1 MNLYYHIAKQF
12 FLSLNDIGRIT
23 KKISIIG
30 IGLGS
35 FALIISISVL
45 NGFEQK
51 LDEKISNFDGHIRI
65 SGMEQRY
72 DIIEIESL
80 EGIISTSFSL
90 DRKGII
96 NHSSDQSVVTF
107 KQIDYNKIKSFYEVP
122 FVGNNPNENEIL
134 IGNDV
139 AARLG
144 IRVGDEVIISSPL
157 DNVSFLGFPPAI
169 KTKVSGIFYSKIL
182 DYDNKYIFI
191 SNNIGKKLFHNISNL
206 KSLDVKVKNSFEI
219 DSIKKRLVSLLGTE
233 KTIESWKD
241 RNSALVSAI
250 EMEKIGSIF
259 VLSLIILVASFSMS
273 STLSLITIK
282 KIKDIGILRLLGMK
296 LGNIRKIIIFQ
307 TLIIGLKGLF
317 WGMVCGVGL
326 VSFQNFFNIISLPSD
341 IYAME
346 TLPMILTFED
356 IGVVFFINVFIIMVA
371 GIFCG
376 KKFLKHDPLE
386 LLKWVN

>member
-1 MNLYYHIAKQF
+1 MNLYYHVAKQF
-12 FLSLNDIGRIT
+12 FSSLNEIGSIT
-23 KKISIIG
+23 KKISIVG

-51 LDEKISNFDGHIRI
+51 LDEKISNFDGHFRI
-65 SGMEQRY
+65 SDIEQNF
-72 DIIEIESL
+72 DISEIEL
-80 EGIISTSFSL
+80 VEGIVSTSFSL

-96 NHSSDQSVVTF
+96 NNSSEQSVVTF
-107 KQIDYNKIKSFYEVP
+107 KQIDYNKIKSFYKVP

-134 IGNDV
+134 IGNDI

-144 IRVGDEVIISSPL
+144 IKVGDEVIISSPL
-157 DNVSFLGFPPAI
+157 DQSSFLGFPPAV
-169 KTKVSGIFYSKIL
+169 KTMVSGIFYSKIL

-191 SNNIGKKLFHNISNL
+191 SNKIGKKLFHNISNL
-206 KSLDVKVKNSFEI
+206 KSLDVKVKNSLEI
-219 DSIKKRLVSLLGTE
+219 DSIKKRLVSLLDNE

-259 VLSLIILVASFSMS
+259 VLSLITLVASFSMS

-296 LGNIRKIIIFQ
+296 LGDIRKIIIFQ
-307 TLIIGLKGLF
+307 TFIIGLKGLF
-317 WGMVCGVGL
+317 WGIVCGAGL

-341 IYAME
+341 IYAMQ
-346 TLPMILTFED
+346 TLPMILTSKD
-356 IGVVFFINVFIIMVA
+356 ISMVLFINVFIIMIA
-371 GIFCG
+371 GTFSG
-376 KKFLKHDPLE
+376 KKFLRHDPLE
-386 LLKWVN
+386 LLKWAK

>member
-1 MNLYYHIAKQF
+1 
-12 FLSLNDIGRIT
+12 DIGRIT

-65 SGMEQRY
+65 SGLEQKF
-72 DIIEIESL
+72 DISEIELL
-80 EGIISTSFSL
+80 EGISSTSFSL

-96 NHSSDQSVVTF
+96 NNSSYQSLVTF
-107 KQIDYNKIKSFYEVP
+107 KQVDYNKIKSFYKVP
-122 FVGNNPNENEIL
+122 LVGNNPNENEIL
-134 IGNDV
+134 IGNDI

-144 IRVGDEVIISSPL
+144 IRVGDEVIIYSPL
-157 DNVSFLGFPPAI
+157 DNGSFLGLPPTI

-206 KSLDVKVKNSFEI
+206 KSLDVKVKNSLEI
-219 DSIKKRLVSLLGTE
+219 DSIKKRLVSLLDNG
-233 KTIESWKD
+233 KRIESWKD

-282 KIKDIGILRLLGMK
+282 KIKDIGILRLLGMR
-296 LGNIRKIIIFQ
+296 LGDIRKIIIFQ

-346 TLPMILTFED
+346 TLPMILTAED
-356 IGVVFFINVFIIMVA
+356 IGMVFFINVFIIIIA
-371 GIFCG
+371 GIFGG

-386 LLKWVN
+386 LLKWVK

>member
-12 FLSLNDIGRIT
+12 FTSLNEIGSIT

-51 LDEKISNFDGHIRI
+51 LDEKISNFDGHFRI
-65 SGMEQRY
+65 SDIEQNF
-72 DIIEIESL
+72 DISEIEL
-80 EGIISTSFSL
+80 VEGIVSTSFSL

-96 NHSSDQSVVTF
+96 NNSSEQSVVTF
-107 KQIDYNKIKSFYEVP
+107 KQVDYNKIKSFYNVP
-122 FVGNNPNENEIL
+122 FIGNNPNENEIL

-144 IRVGDEVIISSPL
+144 IKVGDEVIISSPL
-157 DNVSFLGFPPAI
+157 DHGSFLGFPPAV
-169 KTKVSGIFYSKIL
+169 KTVVSGIFYSKIL

-191 SNNIGKKLFHNISNL
+191 SNKIGKKLFHNISNL
-206 KSLDVKVKNSFEI
+206 KSLDVKVKNSSEI
-219 DSIKKRLVSLLGTE
+219 DSIKKRLVSLLNNE

-259 VLSLIILVASFSMS
+259 VLSLIILIASFSMS

-296 LGNIRKIIIFQ
+296 LGDIRKIIFFQ

-317 WGMVCGVGL
+317 WGMVCGAGL
-326 VSFQNFFNIISLPSD
+326 VSFQNFFNIVSLPTD

-346 TLPMILTFED
+346 TLPMILTSKD
-356 IGVVFFINVFIIMVA
+356 ISMVLFINVFIIMVA
-371 GIFCG
+371 GTFGG
-376 KKFLKHDPLE
+376 KKFLRHDPLE
-386 LLKWVN
+386 LLKWAK

>member
-65 SGMEQRY
+65 SGIEQRY
-72 DIIEIESL
+72 DILEIESL

-296 LGNIRKIIIFQ
+296 LGDIRKIIIFQ

>member
-12 FLSLNDIGRIT
+12 FFSLNDIGKIT

-65 SGMEQRY
+65 SGLEQKF
-72 DIIEIESL
+72 DISEIELL
-80 EGIISTSFSL
+80 EGIVSTSFSL

-96 NHSSDQSVVTF
+96 NHSSDKSVVIF
-107 KQIDYNKIKSFYEVP
+107 KQVDYNKIKSFYKVP
-122 FVGNNPNENEIL
+122 FAGNNPNENEIL

-157 DNVSFLGFPPAI
+157 DNGSFLGFPPAI

-206 KSLDVKVKNSFEI
+206 KSLDVKVKNSLEI
-219 DSIKKRLVSLLGTE
+219 DSIKKRLVSLLGTG
-233 KTIESWKD
+233 KTIESWRD

-296 LGNIRKIIIFQ
+296 LGDIRKIIIFQ
-307 TLIIGLKGLF
+307 NLIIGLKGLF
-317 WGMVCGVGL
+317 WGMVIGSGL

-346 TLPMILTFED
+346 TLPMILTSED
-356 IGVVFFINVFIIMVA
+356 IGIVFFINALIIIIA
-371 GIFCG
+371 GIFGG
-376 KKFLKHDPLE
+376 KKYLKHDPLE
-386 LLKWVN
+386 LLKWVK

>member
-12 FLSLNDIGRIT
+12 FFSLNDIGRIT

-65 SGMEQRY
+65 SGLEQKF
-72 DIIEIESL
+72 DISKIELL
-80 EGIISTSFSL
+80 EGIVSTSFSL

-96 NHSSDQSVVTF
+96 NHASDQSVVTF
-107 KQIDYNKIKSFYEVP
+107 KQVDYNKIKSFYKVP

-134 IGNDV
+134 IGNDI
-139 AARLG
+139 ATRLG
-144 IRVGDEVIISSPL
+144 VRVGDEVIISSPL
-157 DNVSFLGFPPAI
+157 DNVSFLGFPPAVR
-169 KTKVSGIFYSKIL
+169 TKVSGIFYSKIL

-206 KSLDVKVKNSFEI
+206 KSLDVKVKNSLEI
-219 DSIKKRLVSLLGTE
+219 DSIKKRLVSLLGTG

-296 LGNIRKIIIFQ
+296 LGDVRKIIIFQ

-317 WGMVCGVGL
+317 WGMVCGAGL
-326 VSFQNFFNIISLPSD
+326 VFFQNFFNIISLPSD

-346 TLPMILTFED
+346 TLPMILTSED
-356 IGVVFFINVFIIMVA
+356 IGMVFFINALIIIIA
-371 GIFCG
+371 GIFGG

-386 LLKWVN
+386 LLKWVK

>member
-65 SGMEQRY
+65 SGIEQRY
-72 DIIEIESL
+72 DILEIESL

-219 DSIKKRLVSLLGTE
+219 DSIKKRLVSLLGTG

-296 LGNIRKIIIFQ
+296 LGDLRKIIIFQ

-371 GIFCG
+371 GIFSG

-386 LLKWVN
+386 LLKWVK

>member
-12 FLSLNDIGRIT
+12 FCSLNHIGRIT

-45 NGFEQK
+45 NGFEHK

-65 SGMEQRY
+65 SGIEQKF
-72 DIIEIESL
+72 DISGIELL
-80 EGIISTSFSL
+80 EGIVSTSFSL

-107 KQIDYNKIKSFYEVP
+107 KQVDYNKIKSFYKIP
-122 FVGNNPNENEIL
+122 FVGDNPNENEIL
-134 IGNDV
+134 IGNDI

-144 IRVGDEVIISSPL
+144 VRVGDEVIISSPL
-157 DNVSFLGFPPAI
+157 DNGSFLGFPPAI

-219 DSIKKRLVSLLGTE
+219 DSIKKRLVSLLGTR

-296 LGNIRKIIIFQ
+296 LGDIRKIIIFQ

-317 WGMVCGVGL
+317 WGMVCGAGL

-346 TLPMILTFED
+346 TLPMILTFKD
-356 IGVVFFINVFIIMVA
+356 IGMIFFINVFIIMIA
-371 GIFCG
+371 GIFGG
-376 KKFLKHDPLE
+376 KKFLNHDPLE
-386 LLKWVN
+386 LLKWVK

>member
-1 MNLYYHIAKQF
+1 MNLYYYIGKQF
-12 FLSLNDIGRIT
+12 FFSLNDIGRIT

-65 SGMEQRY
+65 SGLEQKF
-72 DIIEIESL
+72 DISDIELL

-96 NHSSDQSVVTF
+96 NHSSNQSMVTF
-107 KQIDYNKIKSFYEVP
+107 KQVDYNKIKSFYKVP

-191 SNNIGKKLFHNISNL
+191 SNNIGKKLFHNISSL
-206 KSLDVKVKNSFEI
+206 KSLDVKVKNSLEI
-219 DSIKKRLVSLLGTE
+219 DSIKKRLVSLLGTG

-296 LGNIRKIIIFQ
+296 LGDVRKIIIFQ

-317 WGMVCGVGL
+317 WGMVCGAGL
-326 VSFQNFFNIISLPSD
+326 VFFQNFFNIISLPSD

-346 TLPMILTFED
+346 TLPMILTSED
-356 IGVVFFINVFIIMVA
+356 IGMVFFINVFIIMIA
-371 GIFCG
+371 GIFGG

-386 LLKWVN
+386 LLKWVK

>member
-65 SGMEQRY
+65 SGIEQRY
-72 DIIEIESL
+72 DILEIESL

-206 KSLDVKVKNSFEI
+206 KSLDVKVKNSLEI
-219 DSIKKRLVSLLGTE
+219 DSIKKRLVSLLGSG
-233 KTIESWKD
+233 KTIESWID

-250 EMEKIGSIF
+250 KMEKIGSIF

-296 LGNIRKIIIFQ
+296 LGDIRKIIIFQ

-371 GIFCG
+371 GIFGG

>member
-1 MNLYYHIAKQF
+1 MNLYYRIAKQF
-12 FLSLNDIGRIT
+12 FFSLNDIGRIT

-65 SGMEQRY
+65 SGIEQKF
-72 DIIEIESL
+72 DISGIELI
-80 EGIISTSFSL
+80 EGIVSTSFSL

-96 NHSSDQSVVTF
+96 NHSSEQSMVTF
-107 KQIDYNKIKSFYEVP
+107 KQVDYNKIKSFYKVP

-134 IGNDV
+134 IGNDI

-157 DNVSFLGFPPAI
+157 DNISFLGLPPAI

-219 DSIKKRLVSLLGTE
+219 DSIKKRLINLLGTG

-296 LGNIRKIIIFQ
+296 LGDIRKIIIFQ
-307 TLIIGLKGLF
+307 TLIVGLKGLF
-317 WGMVCGVGL
+317 WGMICGAGL

-346 TLPMILTFED
+346 TLPMILTFKD
-356 IGVVFFINVFIIMVA
+356 IGMVLFINVFIIMVA
-371 GIFCG
+371 GIFGG

-386 LLKWVN
+386 LLKWVK

>member
-65 SGMEQRY
+65 SGLEQKF
-72 DIIEIESL
+72 DISEIELL
-80 EGIISTSFSL
+80 EGIVSTSFSL

-96 NHSSDQSVVTF
+96 NHSTDQSVVIF
-107 KQIDYNKIKSFYEVP
+107 KQVDYNKIKSFYKVP

-157 DNVSFLGFPPAI
+157 DNGSFLGFSPAI
-169 KTKVSGIFYSKIL
+169 KAKVSGIFYSKIL

-206 KSLDVKVKNSFEI
+206 KSLDVKVKNSLEI
-219 DSIKKRLVSLLGTE
+219 DSIKKRLVSLLDNG

-259 VLSLIILVASFSMS
+259 VLSLIILVASFSML
-273 STLSLITIK
+273 STLSLITLK

-296 LGNIRKIIIFQ
+296 LGDIRKIIIFQ

-317 WGMVCGVGL
+317 WGIVCGAGL
-326 VSFQNFFNIISLPSD
+326 VSFQNFYNIISLPSD

-346 TLPMILTFED
+346 TLPMILTSED
-356 IGVVFFINVFIIMVA
+356 IGMVFFINVFIIIIA
-371 GIFCG
+371 GIFGG

-386 LLKWVN
+386 LLKWVK